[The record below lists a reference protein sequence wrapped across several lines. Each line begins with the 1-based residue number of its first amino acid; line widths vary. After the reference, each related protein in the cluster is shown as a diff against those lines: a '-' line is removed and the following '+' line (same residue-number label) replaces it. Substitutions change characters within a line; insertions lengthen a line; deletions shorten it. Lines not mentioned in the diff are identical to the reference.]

1 MEIIGVGYGK
11 QIEIGES
18 YLQECVVNMW
28 DFPPKGA
35 FVYFSRNGTQMILRR
50 YTKIS
55 KDTYQ
60 APALLE
66 KEVTQEMKEALRFK
80 GHLA

>member
-1 MEIIGVGYGK
+1 
-11 QIEIGES
+11 
-18 YLQECVVNMW
+18 MW